1 MADPV
6 LSLAAVSAAQSA
18 SLYTAAGASSATI
31 VYAGETSAS
40 STPSVTPQSTIT
52 PSTSSSTATT
62 AQENVESGGGG
73 PDYAGAYANNFTAA
87 NVAAQPTTGSTGSP
101 AVTVNAAGST
111 VIAFDTV
118 LNPAVVYGGMASVN
132 TASNRIIIQGSGSF
146 AEAGLSGAI
155 AIHAI
160 YSTDETVL
168 FFERPHVGAANSG
181 VVPNPYLTHIPDCD
195 GRSVDKGMY
204 ALQNGNGETE
214 IGSVYDVASHT
225 FTPFHFSTNAFCAGH
240 SVAEDGTVIIAGEQP
255 LVCGDNLNLV
265 PGFLDNGLYAIRQF
279 TFPATINTVVADMG
293 VARWYPTTLTL
304 QDGLI
309 MIAGGS
315 TAEGGGYGSDSA
327 LNEPTYQVRVCP
339 EWRTLLLQLYNMAD
353 GVYTDPVNLPILT
366 RTWPI
371 NLYPYMAVLPVTGSI
386 LTIAGAEIDIYN
398 GESNPADFT
407 GLDARYPAIP
417 NLPVPV
423 SYPQTATFALL
434 SLEPANDYAAEIV
447 VFGGTETDMA
457 TAQTPSSSSSYR
469 INLGAAT
476 PAWETETMPYPR
488 VMGDAVLLPDGTVFV
503 ANGGQIGIAGGV
515 PLAAAATDG
524 ITTPVLYN
532 PYLAAGSRYTE
543 LADSAIQRL
552 YHSNAFLLTSGLV
565 CDTPSF
571 SVMQDTCM
579 SDNSDLQVVTNVV
592 IATLPVTWSVG
603 GMQVLVAGSEA
614 TLDYRVQMYTPAYLQ
629 STNPRP
635 VMSGAPTDVVYGQ
648 AFTVNFSVTSS
659 IDRVVMV
666 RQSAVTHSIH
676 MDLRMVA
683 LNITSATA
691 GVAHLTAPPDAT
703 IAPPGYYML
712 FIMYLGVPAVASWV
726 HVG

>member
-1 MADPV
+1 MQKLCLTIVV
-6 LSLAAVSAAQSA
+6 LLCVGGAVGTRTLNSEDEDIIAPLTFRFQPRYLQQVDTAARPSSSSAPSPSAAPTATPSGTKSASPSPTTSASPSATTSSAASAPTKSVSANSSSSAPASASSNATASTNASAPTKSVSANNSSSATASSNANTSTNASSATTSSATTAAPTASAAAPSASATPNATLSAMLSA

-31 VYAGETSAS
+31 VYAGDTSAS
-40 STPSVTPQSTIT
+40 STPAVTPQSTIT
-52 PSTSSSTATT
+52 PSTSTSTATT
-62 AQENVESGGGG
+62 AQTNVESGGGG

-87 NVAAQPTTGSTGSP
+87 NVAAQPTTGTTGSP
-101 AVTVNAAGST
+101 AVTVTAAGST

-132 TASNRIIIQGSGSF
+132 TASNRIIVQGSGSF

-181 VVPNPYLTHIPDCD
+181 VVPNPYLT
-195 GRSVDKGMY
+195 
-204 ALQNGNGETE
+204 NGNGETE
-214 IGSVYDVASHT
+214 IGSVYNIATQT

-240 SVAEDGTVIIAGEQP
+240 SVAEDGTVIIAG
-255 LVCGDNLNLV
+255 GDNLNLV
-265 PGFLDNGLYAIRQF
+265 PGFLDNGLYAIRQL
-279 TFPATINTVVADMG
+279 TFPATLKTVVADMG

-327 LNEPTYQVRVCP
+327 LNEPTYQ
-339 EWRTLLLQLYNMAD
+339 LYNMAD
-353 GVYTDPVNLPILT
+353 GVYTDPLDLPILT
-366 RTWPI
+366 RTWPV

-407 GLDARYPAIP
+407 GLDARYPPIR

-434 SLEPANDYAAEIV
+434 SLEPTNDYAAEIV

-457 TAQTPSSSSSYR
+457 TAQTPSSSASYR

-565 CDTPSF
+565 CDTLSF
-571 SVMQDTCM
+571 SVMQHVCM
-579 SDNSDLQVVTNVV
+579 SGNVAMGHKLQV
-592 IATLPVTWSVG
+592 S
-603 GMQVLVAGSEA
+603 
-614 TLDYRVQMYTPAYLQ
+614 
-629 STNPRP
+629 
-635 VMSGAPTDVVYGQ
+635 
-648 AFTVNFSVTSS
+648 
-659 IDRVVMV
+659 
-666 RQSAVTHSIH
+666 
-676 MDLRMVA
+676 
-683 LNITSATA
+683 
-691 GVAHLTAPPDAT
+691 
-703 IAPPGYYML
+703 
-712 FIMYLGVPAVASWV
+712 
-726 HVG
+726 

>member
-1 MADPV
+1 MQKFCLTIVV
-6 LSLAAVSAAQSA
+6 LLCVGGAVSTRTLNSEDQESITPLNFRFQPRYLQQVDTAPAASAAAPTASAAAPSASATPNATVSALQSA
-18 SLYTAAGASSATI
+18 SVYTAAGASSATI
-31 VYAGETSAS
+31 VYAGDTSAS

-62 AQENVESGGGG
+62 AQINVESGGGG

-87 NVAAQPTTGSTGSP
+87 NVDAQPTTGTTGSP
-101 AVTVNAAGST
+101 AVTVTAAGST

-118 LNPAVVYGGMASVN
+118 LNPAVVYGGMASVD
-132 TASNRIIIQGSGSF
+132 TASNRIILQGSGSF

-181 VVPNPYLTHIPDCD
+181 VVPNPYLT
-195 GRSVDKGMY
+195 
-204 ALQNGNGETE
+204 LGNGETE
-214 IGSVYDVASHT
+214 IGSVYDIASQT

-240 SVAEDGTVIIAGEQP
+240 SVAEDGTVIIAG
-255 LVCGDNLNLV
+255 GDNLNLV

-279 TFPATINTVVADMG
+279 TFPGTLNTVVADMG

-309 MIAGGS
+309 MISGGS

-327 LNEPTYQVRVCP
+327 LNEPTYQ
-339 EWRTLLLQLYNMAD
+339 LYNMAD
-353 GVYTDPVNLPILT
+353 GVYTDPVDLPILT

-503 ANGGQIGIAGGV
+503 TNGGQIGIAGGV

-524 ITTPVLYN
+524 ITIPVLYN

-543 LADSAIQRL
+543 LADSQIQRL

-565 CDTPSF
+565 
-571 SVMQDTCM
+571 
-579 SDNSDLQVVTNVV
+579 
-592 IATLPVTWSVG
+592 
-603 GMQVLVAGSEA
+603 LVAGSEA
-614 TLDYRVQMYTPAYLQ
+614 TLDYRVQLYTPAYLQ

-635 VMSGAPTDVVYGQ
+635 VMSGAPTDVIYGQ
-648 AFTVNFSVTSS
+648 AFTVNFSVTTS

-683 LNITSATA
+683 LDITSTTA
-691 GVAHLTAPPDAT
+691 GVVQLTAPPDAT

-712 FIMYLGVPAVASWV
+712 FIMYLGVPAAASWV

>member
-1 MADPV
+1 M
-6 LSLAAVSAAQSA
+6 QSA
-18 SLYTAAGASSATI
+18 SIYTAAGAANATI
-31 VYAGETSAS
+31 VYAGNTSAS
-40 STPSVTPQSTIT
+40 ATPSVVPSSTIS
-52 PSTSSSTATT
+52 PSTSSSTAAT
-62 AQENVESGGGG
+62 AQTNVESGGGG

-87 NVAAQPTTGSTGSP
+87 DVTANPTAGTTATT
-101 AVTVNAAGST
+101 AVTITAASST
-111 VIAFDTV
+111 VVAFDTV

-132 TASNRIIIQGSGSF
+132 TTSARTIAVGSGSF
-146 AEAGLSGAI
+146 AAAGLSGAI

-160 YSTDETVL
+160 YSIDETVL

-181 VVPNPYLTHIPDCD
+181 VTPNPYL
-195 GRSVDKGMY
+195 SV
-204 ALQNGNGETE
+204 GNGETE
-214 IGSVYDVASHT
+214 IASVYDIATQT

-240 SVAEDGTVIIAGEQP
+240 SVAQDGTAIIAG
-255 LVCGDNLNLV
+255 GDNLNLV
-265 PGFLDNGLYAIRQF
+265 PGFLDNGLYAVRQF
-279 TFPATINTVVADMG
+279 TFPAGLKTVVADMG

-304 QDGLI
+304 QDGTI
-309 MIAGGS
+309 MISGGS

-327 LNEPTYQVRVCP
+327 LNEPTYQLFDA
-339 EWRTLLLQLYNMAD
+339 TT
-353 GVYTDPVNLPILT
+353 GVITDPVNLPILT

-398 GESNPADFT
+398 GENRPADFT

-447 VFGGTETDMA
+447 VFGGSETDQA
-457 TAQTPSSSSSYR
+457 NAQTPASSSSYR
-469 INLGAAT
+469 INLGAAAPT
-476 PAWETETMPYPR
+476 WETETMPYPR
-488 VMGDAVLLPDGTVFV
+488 IMGDAVLLPDGTVFV
-503 ANGGQIGIAGGV
+503 TNGGQIGIAGGV
-515 PLAAAATDG
+515 PLAAAASDG
-524 ITTPVLYN
+524 ITVPVLYN

-565 CDTPSF
+565 
-571 SVMQDTCM
+571 
-579 SDNSDLQVVTNVV
+579 
-592 IATLPVTWSVG
+592 
-603 GMQVLVAGSEA
+603 LVAGSEA
-614 TLDYRVQMYTPAYLQ
+614 TLDYRVQLYTPAYLQ
-629 STNPRP
+629 TANARP
-635 VMSGAPTDVVYGQ
+635 VMSGAPTNVVYGQ
-648 AFTVNFSVTSS
+648 SFTVHFSVTTS

-691 GVAHLTAPPDAT
+691 GIVSVTAPPDAT

-726 HVG
+726 HIG

>member
-1 MADPV
+1 MA
-6 LSLAAVSAAQSA
+6 Q
-18 SLYTAAGASSATI
+18 T
-31 VYAGETSAS
+31 
-40 STPSVTPQSTIT
+40 
-52 PSTSSSTATT
+52 
-62 AQENVESGGGG
+62 NVESGAGG

-87 NVAAQPTTGSTGSP
+87 NVAAQPTTGTTGSP
-101 AVTVNAAGST
+101 AVTVTAAGST

-181 VVPNPYLTHIPDCD
+181 VAPNPYLT
-195 GRSVDKGMY
+195 
-204 ALQNGNGETE
+204 NGNGETE
-214 IGSVYDVASHT
+214 IGSVYDIASQT

-240 SVAEDGTVIIAGEQP
+240 SVAQDGTVIIAG
-255 LVCGDNLNLV
+255 GDNLNLV

-279 TFPATINTVVADMG
+279 TFPATLNTVVADMG

-327 LNEPTYQVRVCP
+327 LNEPTYQ
-339 EWRTLLLQLYNMAD
+339 LYNLAD
-353 GVYTDPVNLPILT
+353 GVYTDPVDLPILT

-371 NLYPYMAVLPVTGSI
+371 NLYPYMTVLPVTGSI

-407 GLDARYPAIP
+407 GLDARYPPIP

-457 TAQTPSSSSSYR
+457 TAQTPASSSSYR

-524 ITTPVLYN
+524 ITIPVLYN

-565 CDTPSF
+565 
-571 SVMQDTCM
+571 
-579 SDNSDLQVVTNVV
+579 
-592 IATLPVTWSVG
+592 
-603 GMQVLVAGSEA
+603 LVAGSEA
-614 TLDYRVQMYTPAYLQ
+614 TLDYRVQIYTPAYLQ
-629 STNPRP
+629 STSPRP
-635 VMSGAPTDVVYGQ
+635 VMSGAPTNVIYGQ
-648 AFTVNFSVTSS
+648 LFTVNFSVTTS

-691 GVAHLTAPPDAT
+691 GIVHLTAPPDAT